1 MPYLVIAKK
10 LQNNWIYL
18 AGAAIF
24 GCFSAWNS
32 LFYFLGVIG
41 ISLFCNWRVSK
52 TVALLTFAIGV
63 GFYSYS
69 LFRVPEP
76 LEDVSR
82 IQATMTEH
90 MKLDGDR
97 LTAFVLTETGARA
110 FISYKIESEQ
120 QVKEFAEQNWT
131 GRKLELEVA
140 LPEPR
145 QSSHPFEFSFKTYL
159 FSKGAGGSYEVS
171 SVRVEGEAGGPLWT
185 LRKWM
190 SSLRQHIHEQ
200 VVQKVPLSLQDEFLA
215 LTIGDRT
222 LADDDSQRLYQK
234 LGISHLFAISGLHV
248 ALLTG
253 VIYKIL
259 LLLSFRRLHIYVS
272 VLALVP
278 FYMFLA
284 GGAPSIVRAS
294 LLIFVATLLVIFKIK
309 IPPSDLLAGVF
320 LLTLLYFPF
329 YLLQPGYQLSF
340 LAVTSFVFSTKLLRH
355 NSFWLSAFFTTV
367 VCQLAVLP
375 VILYHF
381 QQLSIISLPL
391 NVVAI
396 PLFTFVI
403 MPFSFFYTGLALLP
417 FEQLP
422 LISNY
427 GSFRGLIQFLFELS
441 ANLPFAVWT
450 PPSTRSI
457 FLITVVFVCVIFYV
471 AEKRVFLALAL
482 FLVGCA
488 LWQLLPQLNEQAK
501 ISFLYVGQGDSTV
514 IEFPYKEQVVVID
527 TGGVATFSK
536 EPWQKRNGYEVG
548 RSIVTPYLRSK
559 GISTIDV
566 LMLTH
571 ADADHTEGAEEVLEE
586 FEVRQLIIP
595 QGILKLE
602 ELQDV
607 IEVAKK
613 KEIPVHELI
622 APLEL
627 SSTSMR
633 VVLLPVPG
641 VYQGN
646 DSSIVTVAEVYG
658 TKVVLSG
665 DLEMEGEGKMLRQ
678 YGGYLKTSDV
688 IKLGHHGSK
697 TSSTEQ
703 WLDTINP
710 EVAIGSA
717 GENNRYGH
725 PHTIILERLKAKDIP
740 YLGTHELGTIELL
753 IDSSGTRT
761 FKTLE

>member
-1 MPYLVIAKK
+1 MPYLVIARK
-10 LQNNWIYL
+10 LQNNWVYL
-18 AGAAIF
+18 AGAAVF

-32 LFYFLGVIG
+32 LYYFLGIVG
-41 ISLFCNWRVSK
+41 IALFCSLRISK
-52 TVALLTFAIGV
+52 TVALLTVVIGV
-63 GFYSYS
+63 SVFGYA
-69 LFRVPEP
+69 LVRVPMP
-76 LEDVSR
+76 LADVPR
-82 IQATMTEH
+82 IEATMTEE

-97 LTAFVLTETGARA
+97 LTAFVLTETGEKA
-110 FISYKIESEQ
+110 FISYKIASEQ
-120 QVKEFAEQNWT
+120 QAKEFSGKNWT
-131 GRKLELEVA
+131 GKRLVLDVA
-140 LPEPR
+140 LPEPH
-145 QSSHPFEFSFKTYL
+145 QSSHPFEFSFEEYL

-171 SVRVEGEAGGPLWT
+171 SFQIVGEATGPVWK

-190 SSLRQHIHEQ
+190 SSLRQDIHEQ
-200 VVQKVPLSLQDEFLA
+200 VVRKVPPSLQDELLA

-222 LADDDSQRLYQK
+222 LSDDDSQRLYQK
-234 LGISHLFAISGLHV
+234 LGLSHLFAISGLHV

-259 LLLSFRRLHIYVS
+259 LWVSFRRLHIYLS
-272 VLALVP
+272 ILALVP

-294 LLIFVATLLVIFKIK
+294 LLIFVTTLLVMLKIK
-309 IPPSDLLAGVF
+309 MPPSDLLAGVF
-320 LLTLLYFPF
+320 LVTVIYFPF

-340 LAVTSFVFSTKLLRH
+340 LAVTSFVFSTRLLRH
-355 NSFWLSAFFTTV
+355 TSFWISSFLTTV
-367 VCQLAVLP
+367 VCQLAVMP

-381 QQLSIISLPL
+381 QQLSLISFPL

-403 MPFSFFYTGLALLP
+403 MPVSFFYTLLALLP

-422 LISNY
+422 FISY
-427 GSFRGLIQFLFELS
+427 YESFRRLIQFLFELS
-441 ANLPFAVWT
+441 ADLPFAVWT

-457 FLITVVFVCVIFYV
+457 FLITVVFVCVIFYA
-471 AEKRVFLALAL
+471 AEKRTLAAVAFLFIGSA
-482 FLVGCA
+482 F
-488 LWQLLPQLNEQAK
+488 WQLLPHLDEHAK

-514 IEFPYKEQVVVID
+514 IEFPYKQQVIVID

-536 EPWQKRNGYEVG
+536 EPWQERNGYEVG

-559 GISTIDV
+559 GISSIDV
-566 LMLTH
+566 LLLTH
-571 ADADHTEGAEEVLEE
+571 ADADHTEGAEEVLED
-586 FEVRQLIIP
+586 FKVRQLIIP
-595 QGILKLE
+595 HGILELE

-607 IEVAKK
+607 IKVAKK
-613 KEIPVHELI
+613 KETPIHELI
-622 APLEL
+622 APLEV
-627 SSTSMR
+627 SSGSMR

-665 DLEMEGEGKMLRQ
+665 DLEMEGEGKMLRH
-678 YGGYLKTSDV
+678 YTDYLKASDV

-703 WLDTINP
+703 WLDTTAP

-725 PHTIILERLKAKDIP
+725 PHGLVLDRLKEKEIS
-740 YLGTHELGTIELL
+740 YLGTHEYGTIELL
-753 IDSSGTRT
+753 IDSSGTRR
-761 FKTLE
+761 FKTFE